1 MFDHDAIHDRG
12 RALEDEFFHRVDE
25 QLRQKLRESMERE
38 ELREQLIASTGFKD
52 KELVDHLLDAGFAP
66 ATVAALVLVPAVFV
80 AWADGSVTPNER
92 QAVMS
97 AALQRGLENQP
108 MAMKMVDGWLHHH
121 PPRSLWK
128 LWKEYS
134 MALRS
139 TMKPELAEKLKN
151 EILRQCKVVAEASGG
166 TLGFGKISKQEQ
178 EILDEIAED

>member
-25 QLRQKLRESMERE
+25 QLREKLRQEMERE
-38 ELREQLIASTGFKD
+38 QQREQLIASTGLKD
-52 KELVDHLLDAGFAP
+52 DELLNHLLDGGFQP
-66 ATVAALVLVPAVFV
+66 ATIAALVLVPAVFV
-80 AWADGSVTPNER
+80 AWADGSVTANER

-97 AALQRGLENQP
+97 AALQRGLEDQP
-108 MAMKMVDGWLHHH
+108 LAMKMVDAWLHHH

-134 MALRS
+134 LAVRK
-139 TMKPELAEKLKN
+139 TVPANVAEKLTS

-166 TLGFGKISKQEQ
+166 TLGFGKVSKAEQ
-178 EILDEIAED
+178 EILDEIAET